1 MVLFTQVT
9 VSSLIPE
16 NPFWPLAL
24 QEVCEFSA
32 SSQTCAESKHKV
44 RNSWASICTSQITNS
59 STRGKLLL
67 WNPEASEEHSEE
79 MFGTAEYG
87 SVLAQRALKNPWV
100 FLALCAQSGLNIWI
114 TGQICLSANSSAS
127 PKCKSSWRIA
137 ILTEWRMSSAHPRS
151 TSTRERDGISTE
163 RSKQTTAAWPWT
175 LVQFKLGKTLAVGKM
190 RLWFLSTCFQNFL
203 ITAEEE
209 DRKPEWT
216 SGWWKLLHNQS
227 CLTNQPNLMNLLYPL
242 MPSVWPLKSCSWFT
256 AEPTTEHSRLSVLC

>member
-1 MVLFTQVT
+1 MH
-9 VSSLIPE
+9 IA
-16 NPFWPLAL
+16 NH
-24 QEVCEFSA
+24 EFIHQGKITSVK
-32 SSQTCAESKHKV
+32 SWSVWGTFRGNVWNCRVWQCAGSESIKKPM
-44 RNSWASICTSQITNS
+44 S
-59 STRGKLLL
+59 
-67 WNPEASEEHSEE
+67 
-79 MFGTAEYG
+79 
-87 SVLAQRALKNPWV
+87 

-242 MPSVWPLKSCSWFT
+242 MPSVWPLKICSWFT